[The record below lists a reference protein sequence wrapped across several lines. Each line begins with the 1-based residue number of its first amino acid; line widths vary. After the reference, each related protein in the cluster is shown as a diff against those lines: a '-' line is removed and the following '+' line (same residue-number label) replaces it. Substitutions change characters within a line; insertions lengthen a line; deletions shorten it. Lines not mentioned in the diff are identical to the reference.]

1 MNTNGFIRVE
11 ARSHTGEFVLA
22 TDRSGVQ
29 WALRFD
35 DPRLVGV
42 EIAPYKSD
50 TEGVE
55 ALTKKDILSW
65 ALRNRFEPEALERF
79 LKEADKA
86 AWLDWEFD
94 DAVKKGSR
102 LAKAVAEFLG
112 FRGDD
117 AQMFREVLTP

>member
-1 MNTNGFIRVE
+1 MENEKFVRAE
-11 ARSHTGEFVLA
+11 ARCPTGEFVLA
-22 TDRSGVQ
+22 VDQRGGQ

-35 DPRLVGV
+35 DPRLAGLD
-42 EIAPYKSD
+42 IAPYKPD

-55 ALTKKDILSW
+55 ALTKKQVMSW

-79 LKEADKA
+79 LKETDKSL
-86 AWLDWEFD
+86 WLDWEFD
-94 DAVKKGSR
+94 DVVKKGTG

-117 AQMFREVLTP
+117 VQMFREVLMP